1 LRDILSGDK
10 LSTILDALQQADQLA
25 RLEKG

>member
-10 LSTILDALQQADQLA
+10 LNAILDALQQADQLA